1 MNSINASAELKQ
13 AAYRQGVTQLNLA
26 RKTHRA
32 HTTVS
37 GYFNKENTPIE
48 ALTELAAVLND
59 STFSNQMAHETFGTL
74 PVMESDIYS
83 ESPFALDF
91 LQQKESNERKARKEH
106 TLMILCKVDEALTK
120 EDKDDLMVY
129 VNEYLDEMLIEMKLV
144 LSILTKTNISFM
156 KAISMR
162 KPYWIVKKYL
172 RR

>member
-1 MNSINASAELKQ
+1 MNSINVSTELKQ
-13 AAYRQGVTQLNLA
+13 AAQRQGTNQLNLS
-26 RKTHRA
+26 RQTHRA

-37 GYFNKENTPIE
+37 GYFNKENTPVE
-48 ALTELAAVLND
+48 ALADLAAVLDD
-59 STFSNQMAHETFGTL
+59 STFSKQMAHKTFGTL
-74 PVMESDIYS
+74 PVMESDTYS

-91 LQQKESNERKARKEH
+91 LQQKESAERKARKDN

-120 EDKDDLMVY
+120 EDKDDLMTY

-144 LSILTKTNISFM
+144 LSILAKTNISFM

-162 KPYWIVKKYL
+162 KPYWIVKRYI